1 MANTQNNSITIA
13 INSSDKLIWEG
24 KAVSLSS
31 INSSG
36 PFDILPMHANF
47 ITIVENSPIKINT
60 GLNIEEY
67 TFPNAIIYATK
78 NRVLIY
84 TL

>member
-1 MANTQNNSITIA
+1 MPDLPLSVE
-13 INSSDKLIWEG
+13 INSPEKIIWEG
-24 KAVSLSS
+24 KAASISS

-47 ITIVENSPIKINT
+47 ITIIENQTIKIDIGNK
-60 GLNIEEY
+60 LEEFTY
-67 TFPNAIIYATK
+67 SNAIVYASK
-78 NRVLIY
+78 NKVLIY

>member
-1 MANTQNNSITIA
+1 MAQTENNSITVS

-24 KAVSLSS
+24 KAISLSS

-36 PFDILPMHANF
+36 PFDILPLHANF
-47 ITIVENSPIKINT
+47 ITIVENNPIKINT

-67 TFPNAIIYATK
+67 TFPNAIIYASK